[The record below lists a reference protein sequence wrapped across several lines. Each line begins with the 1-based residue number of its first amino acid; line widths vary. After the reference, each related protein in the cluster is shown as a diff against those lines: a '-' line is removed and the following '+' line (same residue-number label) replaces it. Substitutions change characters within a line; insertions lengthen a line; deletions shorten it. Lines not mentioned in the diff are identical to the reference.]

1 MEFLKEQF
9 GDKALSYDALKAAV
23 DAAADKIKIANL
35 KDGGYVDKDKFTAK
49 ETELSVI
56 KEQISNANKQIEDFK
71 KLDVEG
77 IKAAS
82 EKYKADYEAA
92 VAKSQADMSKLMF
105 DFALDKALVAA
116 KAKNPKAV
124 KALLDVEKL
133 KLDGENII
141 GLKEQLDPITTSDA
155 YLFDTE
161 TPAGGAGS
169 GVKIVTGKGATMTTE
184 NPWDPKTYNMTE
196 QMILY
201 KKDPDKAR
209 ALAAQF
215 GVKMP

>member
-1 MEFLKEQF
+1 MEFLRELF
-9 GDKALSYDALKAAV
+9 GDKALTYDQLKAAV

-35 KDGGYVDKDKFTAK
+35 KDGGYVDKDKYTAK

-56 KEQISNANKQIEDFK
+56 KEQVATANKQIEDFK

-92 VAKSQADMSKLMF
+92 VAKSQADMGKLMF
-105 DFALDKALVAA
+105 DFALDKALATA

-133 KLDGENII
+133 KLDGDTII

-155 YLFDTE
+155 YLFDIEE
-161 TPAGGAGS
+161 TDPAVKIVKGGGAPAGGI
-169 GVKIVTGKGATMTTE
+169 K
-184 NPWDPKTYNMTE
+184 NPWLKEHYNLTE
-196 QMILY
+196 QGRLL
-201 KKDPDKAR
+201 KEDPQKAK
-209 ALAAQF
+209 AYMAQA
-215 GVKMP
+215 GK

>member
-1 MEFLKEQF
+1 MEFLKELF
-9 GDKALSYDALKAAV
+9 GDKALTYDALKAAV

-35 KDGGYVDKDKFTAK
+35 KDGGYVDKDKFTAR
-49 ETELSVI
+49 ETELGVI
-56 KEQISNANKQIEDFK
+56 KEQLSTANKQIDDFK

-82 EKYKADYEAA
+82 DKYKSDYEAA

-133 KLDGENII
+133 KLDGDTII

-155 YLFDTE
+155 YLFNVE
-161 TPAGGAGS
+161 AAAGGNAS
-169 GVKIVTGKGATMTTE
+169 GVVIVTGKGAATTTE

-196 QMILY
+196 QMMLY

-209 ALAAQF
+209 SMAAQF

>member
-1 MEFLKEQF
+1 MEFLRELF
-9 GDKALSYDALKAAV
+9 GDKALTFDQLKAAV
-23 DAAADKIKIANL
+23 DAAADKIKLVNL

-56 KEQISNANKQIEDFK
+56 KEQVATANKQIEDFK

-92 VAKSQADMSKLMF
+92 VAKSQADLGKLMF
-105 DFALDKALVAA
+105 DFALDKALATA

-133 KLDGENII
+133 KLDGDTII

-155 YLFDTE
+155 YLFDIEE
-161 TPAGGAGS
+161 TDPAVKIVKGRGAPAGG
-169 GVKIVTGKGATMTTE
+169 VK
-184 NPWDPKTYNMTE
+184 NPWLKEHYNLTE
-196 QMILY
+196 QGRLL
-201 KKDPDKAR
+201 KEDPQKAK
-209 ALAAQF
+209 AYMAQA
-215 GVKMP
+215 GK